1 MIFYTIQIIMYI
13 INLGKM
19 SNLEV
24 FNKMSIYHLKTWTIS
39 NIYTDTQ

>member
-1 MIFYTIQIIMYI
+1 MYI

-24 FNKMSIYHLKTWTIS
+24 FNKMSIYHLKTWIS